1 MEQFE
6 TTEEVYSYIIDDLEG
21 TILPDNKLILD
32 KWRMESR
39 ANEDIYQ
46 DFLSVQLNMD
56 KLYNREGYDVE
67 ESWESLDQKI
77 KQPARFLWYKIAAAV
92 LLTLSVGYYFILAD
106 KYITLTTEASAAVSK
121 VVLPDGTIVSLN
133 TGTSIKYNKDNFMAN
148 RNLIL
153 LQGEVFVKV
162 VNHDGPQF
170 RIDLGEIQAA
180 DIGTSFNV
188 SRNDR
193 KISVIVEEGKVAL
206 EHAGKSE
213 QVLLTAGKLGVYD
226 INTKALSSTSNPD
239 VNYKA
244 WMDKH
249 FIFQEVPFEQVA
261 GQLEKVYK
269 MPLEIKGAALKNR
282 KLTATLHYQ
291 TLDSVLAVISAS
303 LQCKVT
309 KENNTYVLSGD

>member
-6 TTEEVYSYIIDDLEG
+6 TTEEVYSHIIDDLEG
-21 TILPDNKLILD
+21 TILPENKLILD
-32 KWRMESR
+32 KWRTESGT
-39 ANEDIYQ
+39 NEKIYQ

-56 KLYNREGYDVE
+56 KLYSREGYDVQ

-106 KYITLTTEASAAVSK
+106 KYVTLSTETLAAVSK
-121 VVLPDGTIVSLN
+121 VILPDGTIVNLN
-133 TGTSIKYNKDNFMAN
+133 TGTTIKYSKNDFMAN
-148 RNLIL
+148 RKLIL

-170 RIDLGEIQAA
+170 RIDLGEVQAA

-188 SRNDR
+188 SRNDQ
-193 KISVIVEEGKVAL
+193 KISVIVEEGEVAL
-206 EHAGKSE
+206 GHADKSE
-213 QVLLTAGKLGVYD
+213 EVVLTAGKVGIYNID
-226 INTKALSSTSNPD
+226 TKVLSSAGNPD

-244 WMDKH
+244 WMDKF

-269 MPLEIKGAALKNR
+269 MPLEIKGASLKNR
-282 KLTATLHYQ
+282 KLTARLHYQ

>member
-1 MEQFE
+1 M
-6 TTEEVYSYIIDDLEG
+6 V
-21 TILPDNKLILD
+21 
-32 KWRMESR
+32 
-39 ANEDIYQ
+39 
-46 DFLSVQLNMD
+46 
-56 KLYNREGYDVE
+56 NR
-67 ESWESLDQKI
+67 K
-77 KQPARFLWYKIAAAV
+77 
-92 LLTLSVGYYFILAD
+92 
-106 KYITLTTEASAAVSK
+106 
-121 VVLPDGTIVSLN
+121 
-133 TGTSIKYNKDNFMAN
+133 
-148 RNLIL
+148 LIL

-170 RIDLGEIQAA
+170 RIDLGEVQAA

-188 SRNDR
+188 SRNDQ
-193 KISVIVEEGKVAL
+193 KISVIVEEGEVAL
-206 EHAGKSE
+206 GQADKSE

-226 INTKALSSTSNPD
+226 IDTKALSSVGNPD

-269 MPLEIKGAALKNR
+269 IPLEIKGAALKNR
-282 KLTATLHYQ
+282 KLTARLHYQ

>member
-21 TILPDNKLILD
+21 TILPENKLVLD

-39 ANEDIYQ
+39 ANEEVYQ
-46 DFLSVQLNMD
+46 DFLSIQLNMD
-56 KLYNREGYDVE
+56 KLSNREGYDVE

-77 KQPARFLWYKIAAAV
+77 KPPARFLWYKIAAAI

-106 KYITLTTEASAAVSK
+106 KYVTLTTEASASVSK
-121 VVLPDGTIVSLN
+121 VVLPDGTIISLN

-206 EHAGKSE
+206 EHAAKSE

-226 INTKALSSTSNPD
+226 IDTKALSSTSNPD

-244 WMDKH
+244 WMDKR

-261 GQLEKVYK
+261 AQLEKVYK

-282 KLTATLHYQ
+282 KLTARLHYQ